1 MGNRFAIR
9 GRLIIDGRL
18 VPGAVVVEGGAIK
31 EVQRGD
37 PAAGNLPKEVVTTSV
52 VAPGYIDL
60 QVNGG
65 FGFEVGDDAGALQSL
80 ARALPRTGVTA
91 WLPTVVS
98 SEPDFYPR
106 AFRAFTEA
114 KAGPADGPGALAL
127 GLHLEGPF
135 LAVERKGAHR
145 LSAIESA
152 PDTLLDTW
160 LPNPDVR
167 VVTLAPERPGAAA
180 KIRRLR
186 DRGIVVSLGH
196 TNATYDQFRAGIAE
210 GATLVTHLFS
220 AMSPFHHR
228 TPGAAGAALTDERVS
243 VGLIMD
249 GIHCHPASVRLALK
263 AKGVERTLLVT
274 DMIAGAGLGAG
285 DYALGGQTV
294 HVTDTTARLE
304 DGTLAGSVL
313 TMDEAVRNSV
323 NLAEATI
330 AEACRMA
337 SEVPARMLGLQSK
350 GRLAPNCDADLVL
363 LDEELRVQ
371 ATYVG
376 GKKAYGR

>member
-1 MGNRFAIR
+1 M
-9 GRLIIDGRL
+9 
-18 VPGAVVVEGGAIK
+18 
-31 EVQRGD
+31 
-37 PAAGNLPKEVVTTSV
+37 TTSV

-65 FGFEVGDDAGALQSL
+65 FGFEVGEDAGAVQSL

-106 AFRAFTEA
+106 AFKAFTQA

-196 TNATYDQFRAGIAE
+196 TNATYDQFRAGIAV
-210 GATLVTHLFS
+210 GRPSSPISS
-220 AMSPFHHR
+220 ARCRPS
-228 TPGAAGAALTDERVS
+228 
-243 VGLIMD
+243 
-249 GIHCHPASVRLALK
+249 
-263 AKGVERTLLVT
+263 
-274 DMIAGAGLGAG
+274 
-285 DYALGGQTV
+285 
-294 HVTDTTARLE
+294 TTAPRGRRGPRSPTSASASASSWTASTAIL
-304 DGTLAGSVL
+304 
-313 TMDEAVRNSV
+313 R
-323 NLAEATI
+323 
-330 AEACRMA
+330 ACA
-337 SEVPARMLGLQSK
+337 WP
-350 GRLAPNCDADLVL
+350 
-363 LDEELRVQ
+363 
-371 ATYVG
+371 
-376 GKKAYGR
+376 